1 MTGDNITE
9 DILFIDDTAETP
21 VLETLAYDPATVA
34 LIEGHDHMLGAPG
47 EELVLV
53 DSLEE
58 HDLLLEEH
66 IPPVIE
72 DTFFDVDQVI
82 DGFEGPVAAA
92 AIPDIPALLI
102 DPATDML
109 DLDRLYDNIRLT
121 ATGADSSADLDYATS
136 LLPPFA
142 AAQMETADVSHALL
156 GGDYPPPGG
165 PTLDVIF
172 KNLLAGDES

>member
-1 MTGDNITE
+1 MIGEDVTE
-9 DILFIDDTAETP
+9 DILFIDDTAEGP
-21 VLETLAYDPATVA
+21 RIETLPYDLATVA

-47 EELVLV
+47 EELVLA

-66 IPPVIE
+66 IPPVME
-72 DTFFDVDQVI
+72 DAFFDVDQVI
-82 DGFEGPVAAA
+82 GEHDGSVPATA

-121 ATGADSSADLDYATS
+121 ATGEDSPADLDYATS

-142 AAQMETADVSHALL
+142 AVETADVSHALL

-165 PTLDVIF
+165 PALDFIF